1 MELGTNSQ
9 SNSNSQDPYLI
20 LGLKMGASFDDIQ
33 EARDKK
39 LVQAGDDQIKKAKI
53 EAAYDSLLMVS
64 LKSRQLGNASDDAI
78 NASKKEDEVKKVGEI
93 ALGSLLTKLKNL
105 NLNLNST
112 KDEASRS
119 NFFPNLEFPSG
130 IELQIRIALGMLA
143 FLLVL
148 IVPSESVELILSIST
163 IGLFISQA
171 RRGRPFFSSIFW
183 CILLLSVGLLSGA
196 LLLGGAQ
203 SFVDN
208 TASLSPDKLEA
219 IPAVFLLW
227 LGALF
232 LE

>member
-1 MELGTNSQ
+1 MDPGSNSQ

-20 LGLKMGASFDDIQ
+20 LGINEGASFDAIQ

-39 LVQAGDDQIKKAKI
+39 LIEAGDEQITKAKI

-64 LKSRQLGNASDDAI
+64 LKSRQLGNASNEAI
-78 NASKKEDEVKKVGEI
+78 TASKKENEAKKVGEI
-93 ALGSLLTKLKNL
+93 GPGSLLTRLKNL
-105 NLNLNST
+105 NLP
-112 KDEASRS
+112 KYEASKS
-119 NFFPNLEFPSG
+119 NFFPSLELPSG
-130 IELQIRIALGMLA
+130 QELNIRISLGILA

-148 IVPSESVELILSIST
+148 IVPSESVELILSFSL

-171 RRGRPFFSSIFW
+171 RRGRPFFSSILW

-203 SFVDN
+203 SFIDN
-208 TASLSPDKLEA
+208 SGSISSDRLEA

-227 LGALF
+227 LGVLLF
-232 LE
+232 G